1 MSSREL
7 LQLPNLVSLSRI
19 VLAPVIGYYL
29 WRDTL
34 EATIIA
40 ALLVILAGITD
51 GLDGY
56 LARRTNRVT
65 PLGIV
70 LDPIADK
77 LFAIL
82 VVICLILFRQF
93 PVWLAA
99 AIVGRDLLIVAGG
112 ALLKSKR
119 PMTLPPNL
127 TGKWTF
133 VSLAVLL
140 GAYVIRF
147 EFSIA
152 MMTPIVV
159 ALLAASLVSYGKVF
173 YKIKVG
179 EAIKPFADRPVFKAT
194 RFTLLAATV
203 VAHVIMFY
211 VEFLK

>member
-1 MSSREL
+1 MNSREL

-19 VLAPVIGYYL
+19 VIAPVIGYFL
-29 WRDTL
+29 WRDTPD
-34 EATIIA
+34 ATIVA

-56 LARRTNRVT
+56 LARRMNRVT
-65 PLGIV
+65 PFGIA

-77 LFAIL
+77 LFAVL
-82 VVICLILFRQF
+82 LVICLMLFRQF
-93 PVWLAA
+93 PGWLAA

-112 ALLKSKR
+112 ALLKNKL
-119 PMTLPPNL
+119 PMALPPNL

-133 VSLAVLL
+133 ASLAVLL

-152 MMTPIVV
+152 MMTPIVM
-159 ALLAASLVSYGKVF
+159 ALLVASLISYGRVF

-194 RFTLLAATV
+194 RYMLLAAAA
-203 VAHVIMFY
+203 VAHVTMFY
-211 VEFLK
+211 VEFLS